1 MLSSLLPQTG
11 KNTVRGRP
19 PRRYDAEFFGGVRD
33 QYDIL
38 CNRGYS
44 GSHSGVFSRWAV
56 WIPAEKGHRER
67 EIGSAEEEATRIVND
82 AYKSAESK
90 KREALVE
97 AKEEILKARNEYEQ
111 EEKERRADLQKQERR
126 LQQKEENLDR
136 KTENMEKKEEHLA
149 NRLAKLE
156 ATQAEAERIKQE
168 QVDTLERI
176 SGFTAEEAK
185 TYLLDQLELT

>member
-1 MLSSLLPQTG
+1 M
-11 KNTVRGRP
+11 
-19 PRRYDAEFFGGVRD
+19 
-33 QYDIL
+33 
-38 CNRGYS
+38 
-44 GSHSGVFSRWAV
+44 
-56 WIPAEKGHRER
+56 
-67 EIGSAEEEATRIVND
+67 
-82 AYKSAESK
+82 
-90 KREALVE
+90 E

-185 TYLLDQLELT
+185 TYLLDQLEADVTHESAMKIKEIEPASRTRPTPSPGDHPPLPIQRCAADHVAEATVSVVPLPNDEMKGGSSGGRAATSAPLKP